1 MDVGG
6 VVFSRLTAVAIRATH
21 PLGRRAPENRHFL
34 ASTQGQFIAR
44 FRHRS
49 IVTDDRS
56 PTGPNAGAPPDQDE
70 ARMRKALGLTDKR
83 SQSEARPS
91 SQAFKQSP
99 ASRGGSDAQ
108 KRRFVRDGEVQVTM
122 VTGTRG
128 GEVVQQRR
136 TFNPGNPSANE
147 QAEASQSA
155 LRSEKSARETA
166 ERALREAQAT
176 IQDLRTKL
184 GHVALAR
191 DEAIETARRAE
202 ATRSAFAQELQAVQT
217 RLSIEV
223 FARARA
229 ERAAQ
234 SLPPLP
240 EDVPPPQ
247 STARE
252 APEAAPAKRRGR
264 RTNAEIAAAAL
275 VAVPVPAVAKRG
287 PGRPRKERPAVVEAD
302 PEPIQWWLPK
312 SAKAKSK
319 GRRRSI

>member
-1 MDVGG
+1 M
-6 VVFSRLTAVAIRATH
+6 
-21 PLGRRAPENRHFL
+21 
-34 ASTQGQFIAR
+34 
-44 FRHRS
+44 
-49 IVTDDRS
+49 TDDHS

-83 SQSEARPS
+83 SQSEARPN

-108 KRRFVRDGEVQVTM
+108 KRRFVRDGEVKVTM

-128 GEVVQQRR
+128 GEPVQQRR
-136 TFNPGNPSANE
+136 TFNPGNPGVNE

-155 LRSEKSARETA
+155 LRGEKSAREVA

-176 IQDLRTKL
+176 IQDLRIKL

-202 ATRSAFAQELQAVQT
+202 AARSAFAQELQAVQT

-223 FARARA
+223 SARARA

-240 EDVPPPQ
+240 EALPPPEII
-247 STARE
+247 AR
-252 APEAAPAKRRGR
+252 AVPEAAPAKRRGR
-264 RTNAEIAAAAL
+264 RTNAEIAAAAAAL
-275 VAVPVPAVAKRG
+275 VATPVPAVAKRG
-287 PGRPRKERPAVVEAD
+287 PGRPRKERPPVVEAE

-312 SAKAKSK
+312 FAKGKSK
-319 GRRRSI
+319 GRRRSA